1 MQQENEAMNTEE
13 LLEEIREITKRQKS
27 ASKVDE
33 VRVMRSMLNDPNF
46 KVSIYD
52 RNSGLIGTRCPRE
65 EAIKFLSNVTS
76 NITGLEKKTVSAM
89 CNEYEFTKKDAMFML
104 DMSKD
109 FNQVYLSSGRKLP
122 IVQGSDSEGAVYY
135 RPIPIKEKKVPATD
149 KVTTVPAFNKVIC
162 KSKCPKYL
170 QK

>member
-1 MQQENEAMNTEE
+1 MQQENETISTEE
-13 LLEEIREITKRQKS
+13 LLKEIRQATKKQKS

-33 VRVMRSMLNDPNF
+33 VRVMRSMLNDDTF
-46 KVSIYD
+46 KLSVYD
-52 RNSGLIGTRCPRE
+52 KNNGLVGTRCPRE
-65 EAIKFLSNVTS
+65 EAVKFLTNITT
-76 NITGLEKKTVSAM
+76 NITGLDKKTVSAM

-104 DMSKD
+104 DMSRD

-122 IVQGSDSEGAVYY
+122 IVQGADSEAAVFY

-162 KSKCPKYL
+162 KSKCPKYIT
-170 QK
+170 Q